1 MRTHQFAKEIA
12 HILHRDSQSRRVQ
25 GKMRFATGT
34 DNEQARAR
42 FEGIMQGKN
51 DILFRTGCGLP
62 PSLDELPIRFPS
74 LIVPGLEMLREYRQ
88 QDDGNRNVRYQV
100 YQAGGFISRVNETNI
115 DTLQE
120 TSGFMKSY
128 LQAFVDEFYPDV
140 ASSVSFDFDLDVADE
155 NLEPMMNFMI
165 NSTDP
170 YVVEH
175 VQKVRS
181 YAGNKPGRGDP
192 LRYTAANIYFNG
204 LNHDIDNAT
213 AIIPVGGQKEAPF
226 FCLTTLYCAAKGEL
240 QANILPVTF
249 NCQQTPPYYPYK
261 TASADITLGN
271 AQDRMLMLDDK
282 TPHPVLSDYRE
293 ILEPVGAT
301 MSRLI
306 EIAQAIKQSHLLRI
320 TEKAVPA

>member
-1 MRTHQFAKEIA
+1 MRTHQFAKEIG
-12 HILHRDSQSRRVQ
+12 HILHRDSQSRRVH

-34 DNEQARAR
+34 DNEHARAR
-42 FEGIMQGKN
+42 FEEIMQGKD
-51 DILFRTGCGLP
+51 DILLRTGCGLP
-62 PSLDELPIRFPS
+62 PSLEQLPIRFPS
-74 LIVPGLEMLREYRQ
+74 LIVPGLEMLREYCQ

-115 DTLQE
+115 DALQE
-120 TSGFMKSY
+120 TAGFMKSY
-128 LQAFVDEFYPDV
+128 LQAFVDEFYPNV
-140 ASSVSFDFDLDVADE
+140 ASLVSFDFDLDVADE
-155 NLEPMMNFMI
+155 ELEPMMDFLRT
-165 NSTDP
+165 STDP

-192 LRYTAANIYFNG
+192 LRYTAANMYFNG
-204 LNHDIDNAT
+204 LSHDIDNAT

-226 FCLTTLYCAAKGEL
+226 FCLTSLYCATKGEL

-271 AQDRMLMLDDK
+271 TQDGMPVLDDK
-282 TPHPVLSDYRE
+282 TPRPVLSDYRE

-306 EIAQAIKQSHLLRI
+306 EMAQAVRQVHFLPIA
-320 TEKAVPA
+320 EKSVPA